1 MSDVK
6 IDSEVSRVD
15 GQLSKKELP
24 QFPLENDP
32 HPEHTA
38 AAVKEITTSIEQ
50 ENKNVSEAK
59 AINLNTLR
67 IATQVRE
74 LVLQGVTLK
83 NTLKDMHEVW
93 MSLYSEDKKCLIV
106 EMQAT
111 KVRAQLINLYAIKLI
126 KYVNSIIG
134 LDLVPLS
141 QQVNP
146 ASADMQNRDPATFSW
161 KMDSILLNICSNK
174 IDNHEH
180 LFKLLMINLFGLS
193 EQVIEFA
200 LNPTWEGLREI
211 IIKTYDIDLGD
222 TEGVTCTPELE
233 LVEGALYNY
242 LSNPEQ
248 GYKAY

>member
-1 MSDVK
+1 M
-6 IDSEVSRVD
+6 SEV
-15 GQLSKKELP
+15 KP
-24 QFPLENDP
+24 
-32 HPEHTA
+32 
-38 AAVKEITTSIEQ
+38 
-50 ENKNVSEAK
+50 
-59 AINLNTLR
+59 INLNTLR

-126 KYVNSIIG
+126 KYVNSIVG
-134 LDLVPLS
+134 LDLVPLA

-174 IDNHEH
+174 IDDHEH
-180 LFKLLMINLFGLS
+180 LFKLLMINLFGVS
-193 EQVIEFA
+193 EQVIEFSLA
-200 LNPTWEGLREI
+200 PTWTDLRDI
-211 IIKTYDIDLGD
+211 IIKTYDFDLGD
-222 TEGVTCTPELE
+222 VEGAAGIPELE

>member
-1 MSDVK
+1 M
-6 IDSEVSRVD
+6 
-15 GQLSKKELP
+15 
-24 QFPLENDP
+24 
-32 HPEHTA
+32 
-38 AAVKEITTSIEQ
+38 
-50 ENKNVSEAK
+50 SEAK
-59 AINLNTLR
+59 PFNLNTLR

-83 NTLKDMHEVW
+83 NTLKDMHDVW

-126 KYVNSIIG
+126 KYINSIVG
-134 LDLVPLS
+134 LDLVPLA

-161 KMDSILLNICSNK
+161 KMDSVLLNICSNK
-174 IDNHEH
+174 IDDHEH
-180 LFKLLMINLFGLS
+180 LFKLLMINLFGVS
-193 EQVIEFA
+193 EQVIEFSLA
-200 LNPTWEGLREI
+200 PTWTDLRDI
-211 IIKTYDIDLGD
+211 IIKAYDFDLGD
-222 TEGVTCTPELE
+222 VEGVAGIPELE

-242 LSNPEQ
+242 LHNPEQ